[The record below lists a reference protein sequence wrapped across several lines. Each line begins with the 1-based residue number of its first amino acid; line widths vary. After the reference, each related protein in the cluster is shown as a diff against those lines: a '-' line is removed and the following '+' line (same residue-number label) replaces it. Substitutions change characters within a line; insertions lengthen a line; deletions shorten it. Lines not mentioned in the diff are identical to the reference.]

1 MHHNIVSH
9 SVPSQIRVLLYYYI
23 AAKRPHELSTIF
35 QDKAV
40 LMKIL
45 PFRIWS
51 TSIATVAIA
60 IAAPAFAQQA
70 PTAGTSTNA
79 QTDDFHGTEE
89 IVVTAP
95 YVERLDILSGTSAV
109 SGEMLAEKTRA
120 QLGDILSSLPGVSA
134 TSFSPGASRPVL
146 RGYQGNRVAVLT
158 DGIGNIDA
166 SNTSADHAV
175 TIDTLT
181 VERIEVLRGPA
192 VLLFGGQAVGGA
204 VNALD
209 KRIPRSIPDEAIHV
223 DALAGYGSAARDY
236 SGGASVDVPVT
247 DRVIVHL
254 DGSYRNSDDLRTGGY
269 VLSPSLRA
277 EVLDFA
283 ADATRAG
290 NLTAATEAQATANQR
305 GRIPN
310 SAVETWTAAGGIA
323 FIDDGGNL
331 GLSYS
336 IYDTNYGIPAR
347 PAIAPVVAGEEAVP
361 VSIGLRQYRLDFR
374 GEVDL
379 GEGLFDKLRLRAGY
393 ADYTHTEFEGDE
405 IGTVFNS
412 QGIEARAEFIQNDR
426 GGWRGASGVQYQT
439 RDLEAIGAEAF
450 VPPNKARQY
459 GLFTLQEFTFG
470 NLDAEVALRFDTAEL
485 RADTL
490 GLSRSFNNFSGAVGL
505 GYHIGDLKIG
515 ANISRT
521 GRAPAVE
528 ELFSNGPHIATQA
541 FEVGDPDLKSE
552 RAWNGELYARYET
565 PNAAFSA
572 TLYTNRFDNFIYEA
586 ETGAIEDDLPVFQ
599 YFQNDAKVWG
609 VEFQASK
616 RVASFGDTNLSVDG
630 VADYTRA
637 KISSGGGNV
646 PRIPPLRLL
655 GGVELTSA
663 SFDLRGEVEY
673 SDDQT
678 KTASFET
685 PTDGFTMVNASATW
699 RPFGRDRNIALIASA
714 NNIFDV
720 TARRAASFTKDFVP
734 LSGRDFRVT
743 ARLSF

>member
-1 MHHNIVSH
+1 MKTAA
-9 SVPSQIRVLLYYYI
+9 LLTI
-23 AAKRPHELSTIF
+23 SASLS
-35 QDKAV
+35 A
-40 LMKIL
+40 LSL
-45 PFRIWS
+45 
-51 TSIATVAIA
+51 AL
-60 IAAPAFAQQA
+60 AAPAYAQQSE
-70 PTAGTSTNA
+70 TASTEA
-79 QTDDFHGTEE
+79 SIQSDDFHGSDD

-95 YVERLDILSGTSAV
+95 FVERLNILSGTSAI
-109 SGEMLAEKTRA
+109 SGEVLAEKTRA
-120 QLGDILSSLPGVSA
+120 QLGDILTSLPGVSA

-209 KRIPRSIPDEAIHV
+209 KRIPRSIPDEDIHI
-223 DALAGYGSAARDY
+223 DALAGYGSAARDW
-236 SGGASVDVPVT
+236 SGGASIDMPIT

-269 VLSPSLRA
+269 VLSPNLRA

-283 ADATRAG
+283 AEETSEG
-290 NLTAATEAQATANQR
+290 NLEEAAEARELADQR

-310 SAVETWTAAGGIA
+310 SAVKSWTAGGGIA
-323 FIDDGGNL
+323 FIDDNGNL
-331 GLSYS
+331 GVSYS

-347 PAIAPVVAGEEAVP
+347 PGASHAHAAAETAEEAAVT
-361 VSIGLRQYRLDFR
+361 IGLRQYRLDFR
-374 GEVDL
+374 GELNL
-379 GEGLFDKLRLRAGY
+379 GEGLLEKLRLRAGY

-405 IGTVFNS
+405 VGTVFNS
-412 QGIEARAEFIQNDR
+412 QGIEARAELVQNDL

-439 RDLEAIGAEAF
+439 RDFEALGAEAF
-450 VPPNKARQY
+450 VPPNKTRQY
-459 GLFTLQEFTFG
+459 GLFTLQEYTKG
-470 NLDAEVALRFDTAEL
+470 NLDAEVAVRFDAAEL

-490 GLSRSFNNFSGAVGL
+490 GLTRSFNNVSAAFGL
-505 GYHIGDLKIG
+505 GYNIGDLKIG

-541 FEVGDPDLKSE
+541 FEIGDPDLKSE
-552 RAWNGELYARYET
+552 RAWNGELYARYDT
-565 PNAAFSA
+565 PGTAFSA

-586 ETGAIEDDLPVFQ
+586 DTGDIEDDLPVFQ
-599 YFQNDAKVWG
+599 YFQNGAKVWG

-616 RVASFGDTNLSVDG
+616 RLASFGSSNLSVDG

-637 KISSGGGNV
+637 KISSGSGNV

-655 GGVELTSA
+655 GGVELTNA
-663 SFDLRGEVEY
+663 SFDLRGEVEW
-673 SDDQT
+673 SDAQT
-678 KTASFET
+678 KTAAFET
-685 PTDGFTMVNASATW
+685 PTDGFTLVNASATW
-699 RPFGRDRNIALIASA
+699 RPFGRGRNIALIASA

-734 LSGRDFRVT
+734 LTGRDFRVT

>member
-1 MHHNIVSH
+1 MKNA
-9 SVPSQIRVLLYYYI
+9 PLLTI
-23 AAKRPHELSTIF
+23 SASISALSL
-35 QDKAV
+35 A
-40 LMKIL
+40 L
-45 PFRIWS
+45 
-51 TSIATVAIA
+51 AT
-60 IAAPAFAQQA
+60 PTYAQQSNA
-70 PTAGTSTNA
+70 VSTEGNRVS
-79 QTDDFHGTEE
+79 DDFHGTDD

-95 YVERLDILSGTSAV
+95 YVERLDILSGTSAI
-109 SGEMLAEKTRA
+109 SGEVLADKTRA
-120 QLGDILSSLPGVSA
+120 QLGDILTSLPGVSA

-209 KRIPRSIPDEAIHV
+209 KRIPRSIPDEDIHI
-223 DALAGYGSAARDY
+223 DALAGYGSAARDW
-236 SGGASVDVPVT
+236 SGGASIDMPLT

-254 DGSYRNSDDLRTGGY
+254 DGSYRNSDDMRSGGY
-269 VLSPSLRA
+269 VLSPNLRA

-283 ADATRAG
+283 AE
-290 NLTAATEAQATANQR
+290 EASEGHLEEASEARELADQR
-305 GRIPN
+305 GQIPN
-310 SAVETWTAAGGIA
+310 SAVKSWTAGGGIA
-323 FIDDGGNL
+323 FIDEGGNL
-331 GLSYS
+331 GVSYS
-336 IYDTNYGIPAR
+336 IYDTDYGIPAR
-347 PAIAPVVAGEEAVP
+347 PGASHAHEGEEHAEGEVP
-361 VSIGLRQYRLDFR
+361 VTIGLRQYRFDLR
-374 GEVDL
+374 GEVNL
-379 GEGLFDKLRLRAGY
+379 GEGLFEKLRLRAGY

-405 IGTVFNS
+405 VGTVFNS
-412 QGIEARAEFIQNDR
+412 QGIEARAEFVQNDL
-426 GGWRGASGVQYQT
+426 GGWRGASGVQYQS
-439 RDLEAIGAEAF
+439 RDFEAIGAEAF
-450 VPPNKARQY
+450 VPPNTTRQL
-459 GLFTLQEFTFG
+459 GLFTLQEYTNG
-470 NLDAEVALRFDTAEL
+470 NLDAEIAIRFDTAKL

-490 GLSRSFNNFSGAVGL
+490 GLSRTFNNVSAAFGL

-541 FEVGDPDLKSE
+541 YEMGDPDLKSE

-565 PNAAFSA
+565 PATAFSA

-586 ETGAIEDDLPVFQ
+586 ETGDIEDDLPVFQ

-609 VEFQASK
+609 IEFQASK
-616 RVASFGDTNLSVDG
+616 RLANFGSSDLSVDG

-637 KISSGGGNV
+637 KISSGGGDV

-655 GGVELTSA
+655 GGVELTNA
-663 SFDLRGEVEY
+663 SFDLRGEVEFN
-673 SDDQT
+673 DDQT
-678 KTASFET
+678 KTAAFET
-685 PTDGFTMVNASATW
+685 PTNGFTLVNASATW

-734 LSGRDFRVT
+734 LAGRDFRVT
-743 ARLSF
+743 ARVSF

>member
-1 MHHNIVSH
+1 MKSAPLLRISA
-9 SVPSQIRVLLYYYI
+9 SISALSLTLAVPAY
-23 AAKRPHELSTIF
+23 
-35 QDKAV
+35 
-40 LMKIL
+40 
-45 PFRIWS
+45 
-51 TSIATVAIA
+51 
-60 IAAPAFAQQA
+60 AQQTGPA
-70 PTAGTSTNA
+70 STEPNI
-79 QTDDFHGTEE
+79 QSDDFHGTED

-95 YVERLDILSGTSAV
+95 FVERLDILSGTSAI
-109 SGEMLAEKTRA
+109 SGEVLAEKTRA
-120 QLGDILSSLPGVSA
+120 QLGDILTSLPGVSA

-209 KRIPRSIPDEAIHV
+209 KRIPRSIPDEDIHI
-223 DALAGYGSAARDY
+223 DALAGYGSAARDW
-236 SGGASVDVPVT
+236 SGGASIDMPIT

-269 VLSPSLRA
+269 ILSPNLRA
-277 EVLDFA
+277 EMLDLA
-283 ADATRAG
+283 AEEASEG
-290 NLTAATEAQATANQR
+290 HLEEATEARELADQR

-310 SAVETWTAAGGIA
+310 SAVKSWTAGGGIA
-323 FIDDGGNL
+323 FIDDNGNI
-331 GLSYS
+331 GVSYS
-336 IYDTNYGIPAR
+336 IYDTIYGIPAR
-347 PAIAPVVAGEEAVP
+347 PGASHAHADEEHSEYEEHAEGEAPVT
-361 VSIGLRQYRLDFR
+361 IGLRQYRLDFR
-374 GEVDL
+374 GEVNL
-379 GEGLFDKLRLRAGY
+379 GDGLFEKLRLRAGY

-405 IGTVFNS
+405 VGTLFNS
-412 QGIEARAEFIQNDR
+412 QGIEARAEFVQNDR
-426 GGWRGASGVQYQT
+426 NGWRGASGVQYQA
-439 RDLEAIGAEAF
+439 RDFEAIGAEAF
-450 VPPNKARQY
+450 VPPNITRQF
-459 GLFTLQEFTFG
+459 GMFTLQEYTKG
-470 NLDAEVALRFDTAEL
+470 NLDAEVALRFDTADL

-490 GLSRSFNNFSGAVGL
+490 GLTRSFNNISAAFGL

-528 ELFSNGPHIATQA
+528 ELFSSGPHIATQA
-541 FEVGDPDLKSE
+541 YEIGDPDLKSE

-565 PNAAFSA
+565 PGTAFSA

-586 ETGAIEDDLPVFQ
+586 ETGDIEDDLPVFQ

-609 VEFQASK
+609 VEFQAAK
-616 RVASFGDTNLSVDG
+616 RLASFGSSNLSVDG

-655 GGVELTSA
+655 GGVELTNA
-663 SFDLRGEVEY
+663 SFDLRGEVEF

-678 KTASFET
+678 KTAVFET
-685 PTDGFTMVNASATW
+685 PTDGFTLVNASATW

-720 TARRAASFTKDFVP
+720 NARRAASFTKDFVP
-734 LSGRDFRVT
+734 LTGRDFRVT
-743 ARLSF
+743 ARVSF

>member
-1 MHHNIVSH
+1 MKTAPLLTISASVS
-9 SVPSQIRVLLYYYI
+9 
-23 AAKRPHELSTIF
+23 ALSL
-35 QDKAV
+35 A
-40 LMKIL
+40 L
-45 PFRIWS
+45 
-51 TSIATVAIA
+51 
-60 IAAPAFAQQA
+60 AAPAYAQQSNSA
-70 PTAGTSTNA
+70 STEA
-79 QTDDFHGTEE
+79 RIQADDFHGPDD

-95 YVERLDILSGTSAV
+95 FVERLDILSGTSAI
-109 SGEMLAEKTRA
+109 SGEVLAEKTRA
-120 QLGDILSSLPGVSA
+120 QLGDILTSLPGVSA

-209 KRIPRSIPDEAIHV
+209 KRIPRSIPDEAIHI
-223 DALAGYGSAARDY
+223 DALAGYGSAARDW
-236 SGGASVDVPVT
+236 SGGASIDMPIT

-269 VLSPSLRA
+269 VLSPNLRA

-283 ADATRAG
+283 AEETSEG
-290 NLTAATEAQATANQR
+290 NLDEAAEATELANQS
-305 GRIPN
+305 GRIAN
-310 SAVETWTAAGGIA
+310 SAVTTWTAGGGIA

-331 GLSYS
+331 GVSYS

-347 PAIAPVVAGEEAVP
+347 PGASHAHAAAETAEEAPVT
-361 VSIGLRQYRLDFR
+361 IGLRQYRLDFR
-374 GEVDL
+374 GAVNL
-379 GEGLFDKLRLRAGY
+379 GDGLFDKLRLRAGY

-405 IGTVFNS
+405 IGTIFNS
-412 QGIEARAEFIQNDR
+412 QGIEARAEFVQNDR
-426 GGWRGASGVQYQT
+426 NGWRGASGVQYQT
-439 RDLEAIGAEAF
+439 RDFEAIGAEAF
-450 VPPNKARQY
+450 VPPNKTRQY
-459 GLFTLQEFTFG
+459 GLFTLQEYTKG
-470 NLDAEVALRFDTAEL
+470 NLDAEVAVRFDTAEL
-485 RADTL
+485 RADIL
-490 GLSRSFNNFSGAVGL
+490 GLTRSFNNVSAAFGL

-541 FEVGDPDLKSE
+541 YEIGDPNLKSE

-565 PNAAFSA
+565 PGTAFSA

-586 ETGAIEDDLPVFQ
+586 ETGNIEDDLPVFQ

-616 RVASFGDTNLSVDG
+616 RLASFGSSNLSVDG

-637 KISSGGGNV
+637 KISSGGGNA

-655 GGVELTSA
+655 GGVELTNA
-663 SFDLRGEVEY
+663 RFDLRGEVEY

-678 KTASFET
+678 KTATFET
-685 PTDGFTMVNASATW
+685 PTDGFTLVNASATW
-699 RPFGRDRNIALIASA
+699 RPFGRDRNIALIASV

-734 LSGRDFRVT
+734 LTGRDFRVT

>member
-1 MHHNIVSH
+1 MKTAPLLTISASVS
-9 SVPSQIRVLLYYYI
+9 VLSL
-23 AAKRPHELSTIF
+23 AL
-35 QDKAV
+35 
-40 LMKIL
+40 
-45 PFRIWS
+45 
-51 TSIATVAIA
+51 
-60 IAAPAFAQQA
+60 AAPAYAQQSNSA
-70 PTAGTSTNA
+70 STEA
-79 QTDDFHGTEE
+79 RIQSDDFHGPDD

-95 YVERLDILSGTSAV
+95 FVERLDILSGTSAI
-109 SGEMLAEKTRA
+109 SGEVLAEKTRA
-120 QLGDILSSLPGVSA
+120 QLGDILTSLPGVSA

-209 KRIPRSIPDEAIHV
+209 KRIPRSIPDEAIHI
-223 DALAGYGSAARDY
+223 DALAGYGSAARDW
-236 SGGASVDVPVT
+236 SGGASIDMPIT

-269 VLSPSLRA
+269 VLSPNLRA

-283 ADATRAG
+283 AEETSEG
-290 NLTAATEAQATANQR
+290 NLEEAAEATKLANQS
-305 GRIPN
+305 GRIAN
-310 SAVETWTAAGGIA
+310 SAVTTWTAGGGIA
-323 FIDDGGNL
+323 FIEDGGNL
-331 GLSYS
+331 GVSYS

-347 PAIAPVVAGEEAVP
+347 PGASHAHAAAETAEEAPVT
-361 VSIGLRQYRLDFR
+361 IGLRQYRLDFR
-374 GEVDL
+374 GAVNL
-379 GEGLFDKLRLRAGY
+379 GDGLFDKLRLRAGY
-393 ADYTHTEFEGDE
+393 ADYTHTEFEGSE
-405 IGTVFNS
+405 IGTVFIS
-412 QGIEARAEFIQNDR
+412 QGIEGRAELIQNDR
-426 GGWRGASGVQYQT
+426 NGWRGASGVQYQT
-439 RDLEAIGAEAF
+439 RDFEAIGAEAF
-450 VPPNKARQY
+450 VPPNKTRQY
-459 GLFTLQEFTFG
+459 GLFTLQEYTKG
-470 NLDAEVALRFDTAEL
+470 NLDAEVAVRFDTAEL
-485 RADTL
+485 RADIL
-490 GLSRSFNNFSGAVGL
+490 GLTRSFNNVSAAFGL

-541 FEVGDPDLKSE
+541 YEIGDPNLKSE

-565 PNAAFSA
+565 PGTAFSA

-586 ETGAIEDDLPVFQ
+586 ETGNIKDDLPVFQ

-616 RVASFGDTNLSVDG
+616 RLASFGSSNLSVDG

-637 KISSGGGNV
+637 KISSGGGNA

-655 GGVELTSA
+655 GGVELTNA
-663 SFDLRGEVEY
+663 RFDLRGEVEY

-678 KTASFET
+678 KTATFET
-685 PTDGFTMVNASATW
+685 PTDGFTLVNASATW
-699 RPFGRDRNIALIASA
+699 RPFGRDRNIALIASV

-734 LSGRDFRVT
+734 LTGRDFRVT

>member
-1 MHHNIVSH
+1 MKIARFHVFAASMTALSVAL
-9 SVPSQIRVLLYYYI
+9 SVPAYAQQTG
-23 AAKRPHELSTIF
+23 STG
-35 QDKAV
+35 A
-40 LMKIL
+40 
-45 PFRIWS
+45 S
-51 TSIATVAIA
+51 A
-60 IAAPAFAQQA
+60 AAP
-70 PTAGTSTNA
+70 
-79 QTDDFHGTEE
+79 QTDDFHSSEE

-109 SGEMLAEKTRA
+109 SGDLLAEKTRA

-181 VERIEVLRGPA
+181 IERIEVLRGPA

-209 KRIPRSIPDEAIHV
+209 KRIPRAIPDEAVHV
-223 DALAGYGSAARDY
+223 DALAGYGSAARDW

-247 DRVIVHL
+247 DRVVVHL

-269 VLSPSLRA
+269 ILAPSLRA
-277 EVLDFA
+277 EVLEFA
-283 ADATRAG
+283 AEETSEG
-290 NLTAATEAQATANQR
+290 NLDEAAEALELAGQS

-310 SAVETWTAAGGIA
+310 SAVKSWTAAGGIA
-323 FIDDGGNL
+323 FIDDGGNM

-347 PAIAPVVAGEEAVP
+347 PGSGHAHADGGEEEAPVT
-361 VSIGLRQYRLDFR
+361 IGMRQYRFDVR

-379 GEGLFDKLRLRAGY
+379 GDGLFEKLRLRAGY
-393 ADYTHTEFEGDE
+393 ANYSHTEFEGDE
-405 IGTVFNS
+405 IGTIFNS
-412 QGIEARAEFIQNDR
+412 KGIEARAEFIQNDR
-426 GGWRGASGVQYQT
+426 GGWRGASGAQYQS

-450 VPPNKARQY
+450 VPPNKTKQF
-459 GLFTLQEFTFG
+459 GLFTLQEFTAG
-470 NLDAEVALRFDTAEL
+470 NLDAEVALRFDTTQL
-485 RADTL
+485 RADIL
-490 GLSRSFNNFSGAVGL
+490 GINRSFNNVSAAFGV

-515 ANISRT
+515 ANLSRT

-541 FEVGDPDLKSE
+541 FEVGDPLLKSE
-552 RAWNGELYARYET
+552 RAWNGELYARYDT
-565 PNAAFSA
+565 ANTAFNL
-572 TLYTNRFDNFIYEA
+572 TLNTNRFDNFIYEA
-586 ETGAIEDDLPVFQ
+586 ETGAVEDALPVFQ

-609 VEFQASK
+609 VEFQGSQN
-616 RVASFGDTNLSVDG
+616 VARFGDVDLKVDA

-637 KISSGGGNV
+637 KISGGAGNV
-646 PRIPPLRLL
+646 PRIPPLRIL
-655 GGVELTSA
+655 GGVELNGTRL
-663 SFDLRGEVEY
+663 DLRGEVEW
-673 SDDQT
+673 SDAQT
-678 KTASFET
+678 KTAPFET
-685 PTDGFTMVNASATW
+685 ATDGFTLVNATATW
-699 RPFGRDRNIALIASA
+699 RPFGSDRNVALIASA

-720 TARRAASFTKDFVP
+720 VARRSASFTKDFVP
-734 LSGRDFRVT
+734 MSGRDFRLS
-743 ARLSF
+743 ARISF

>member
-1 MHHNIVSH
+1 MKIARFHVFAASMTALSVAL
-9 SVPSQIRVLLYYYI
+9 SVPAYAQQTG
-23 AAKRPHELSTIF
+23 STG
-35 QDKAV
+35 A
-40 LMKIL
+40 
-45 PFRIWS
+45 S
-51 TSIATVAIA
+51 A
-60 IAAPAFAQQA
+60 AAP
-70 PTAGTSTNA
+70 
-79 QTDDFHGTEE
+79 QTDDFHNAEE

-109 SGEMLAEKTRA
+109 SGDLLAEKTRA

-209 KRIPRSIPDEAIHV
+209 KRIPRAIPDEAVHV
-223 DALAGYGSAARDY
+223 DALGGFGSAARDW
-236 SGGASVDVPVT
+236 SGGASVDVPLT
-247 DRVIVHL
+247 DRVVVHL

-269 VLSPSLRA
+269 ILSPSLRA
-277 EVLDFA
+277 EVLDLA
-283 ADATRAG
+283 AEEASEGHLDE
-290 NLTAATEAQATANQR
+290 AAEALELADQR

-310 SAVETWTAAGGIA
+310 SAVKSWTAAGGIA
-323 FIDDGGNL
+323 FIDDGGNI

-347 PAIAPVVAGEEAVP
+347 PGSGHAHADGEGGEEEAPVT
-361 VSIGLRQYRLDFR
+361 IGMRQYRFDVR
-374 GEVDL
+374 GELDL
-379 GEGLFDKLRLRAGY
+379 GDGLFEKLRLRAGY
-393 ADYTHTEFEGDE
+393 ANYSHTEFEGDE
-405 IGTVFNS
+405 IGTIFNS
-412 QGIEARAEFIQNDR
+412 KGIETRAEFIQNDR
-426 GGWRGASGVQYQT
+426 GGWRGASGAQYQS
-439 RDLEAIGAEAF
+439 RNLDAIGAEAF
-450 VPPNKARQY
+450 VPPNKSRQF
-459 GLFTLQEFTFG
+459 GLFTLQEFTAG

-485 RADTL
+485 RADIL
-490 GLSRSFNNFSGAVGL
+490 GLSRSFNNVSGAFGV

-515 ANISRT
+515 ANLSRT

-541 FEVGDPDLKSE
+541 FEVGDPLLKSE
-552 RAWNGELYARYET
+552 RAWNGELYARYDT
-565 PNAAFSA
+565 ADTAFNL

-586 ETGAIEDDLPVFQ
+586 ETGTVEDDLPVFQ

-609 VEFQASK
+609 VEFQGSQN
-616 RVASFGDTNLSVDG
+616 VARFGDVGLKVDA

-637 KISSGGGNV
+637 KISSGAGNV
-646 PRIPPLRLL
+646 PRIPPLRVL
-655 GGVELTSA
+655 GGVELNSA
-663 SFDLRGEVEY
+663 RLDLRGEVEW
-673 SDDQT
+673 SDAQT
-678 KTASFET
+678 KTAPFET
-685 PTDGFTMVNASATW
+685 ATDGFTLVNATATW
-699 RPFGRDRNIALIASA
+699 RPFGSDRNISLIASA

-720 TARRAASFTKDFVP
+720 VARRSASFTKDFVP
-734 LSGRDFRVT
+734 LSGRDFRLS
-743 ARLSF
+743 ARISF

>member
-1 MHHNIVSH
+1 MDD
-9 SVPSQIRVLLYYYI
+9 VP
-23 AAKRPHELSTIF
+23 
-35 QDKAV
+35 
-40 LMKIL
+40 LMKITPAHL
-45 PFRIWS
+45 MS
-51 TSIATVAIA
+51 ASITALSLAMAT
-60 IAAPAFAQQA
+60 PAYAQQGDSA
-70 PTAGTSTNA
+70 STQARA

-95 YVERLDILSGTSAV
+95 YVERLDLLSGTSAI
-109 SGEMLAEKTRA
+109 SGELLADKTRA
-120 QLGDILSSLPGVSA
+120 QLGDILTSLPGVSA

-146 RGYQGNRVAVLT
+146 RGYQGTRVAVLT

-209 KRIPRSIPDEAIHV
+209 KRIPRSIPDEKIHI
-223 DALAGYGSAARDY
+223 DALAGYGSAARDW
-236 SGGASVDVPVT
+236 SGGASIDVPIT

-254 DGSYRNSDDLRTGGY
+254 DGSYRNSDDLRTGGL
-269 VLSPSLRA
+269 VLSPTLRA
-277 EVLDFA
+277 AVLDLA
-283 ADATRAG
+283 AEEASEG
-290 NLTAATEAQATANQR
+290 NLEEAAEATALANQR

-310 SAVETWTAAGGIA
+310 SAVKTWTAGGGIA

-331 GLSYS
+331 GISYS
-336 IYDTNYGIPAR
+336 IYDTKYGIPAR
-347 PAIAPVVAGEEAVP
+347 PGAEHAHEGEDAEEGEAPVT
-361 VSIGLRQYRLDFR
+361 IGLRQYRFDFR
-374 GEVDL
+374 GEVAL
-379 GEGLFDKLRLRAGY
+379 GDGLFEKLRLRAGY

-412 QGIEARAEFIQNDR
+412 QGIEARAEFVQNNR
-426 GGWRGASGVQYQT
+426 NGWRGASGVQYQT
-439 RDLEAIGAEAF
+439 RDFEAIGAEAF
-450 VPPNKARQY
+450 VPPNKTRQY

-470 NLDAEVALRFDTAEL
+470 QLDAEVAVRFDTAEL

-490 GLSRSFNNFSGAVGL
+490 GLTRSFNNFSGAVGV
-505 GYHIGDLKIG
+505 GYNIGDLKIG
-515 ANISRT
+515 VNLSRT

-541 FEVGDPDLKSE
+541 FEIGNPDLQSE

-572 TLYTNRFDNFIYEA
+572 TVYNNRFDNFIYEA
-586 ETGAIEDDLPVFQ
+586 ETGAVQDDLPVFR

-616 RVASFGDTNLSVDG
+616 RLASFGDSSLSVDG

-637 KISSGGGNV
+637 RISSGGGNV

-655 GGVELTSA
+655 GGVEINNA
-663 SFDLRGEVEY
+663 SFDLRGEVEW
-673 SDDQT
+673 SDDQD

-685 PTDGFTMVNASATW
+685 PTEGFTLVNASATF
-699 RPFGRDRNIALIASA
+699 RPFGRDRNIAIIASA
-714 NNIFDV
+714 NNLFDV

>member
-1 MHHNIVSH
+1 MKNA
-9 SVPSQIRVLLYYYI
+9 PLLTI
-23 AAKRPHELSTIF
+23 SASISALSL
-35 QDKAV
+35 A
-40 LMKIL
+40 L
-45 PFRIWS
+45 
-51 TSIATVAIA
+51 AT
-60 IAAPAFAQQA
+60 PTYAQQSNA
-70 PTAGTSTNA
+70 VSTEGNRVS
-79 QTDDFHGTEE
+79 DDFHGTDD

-95 YVERLDILSGTSAV
+95 YVERLDILSGTSAI
-109 SGEMLAEKTRA
+109 SGEVLADKTRA
-120 QLGDILSSLPGVSA
+120 QLGDILTSLPGVSA

-209 KRIPRSIPDEAIHV
+209 KRIPRSIPDEDIHI
-223 DALAGYGSAARDY
+223 DALAGYGSAARDW
-236 SGGASVDVPVT
+236 SGGASIDMPLT
-247 DRVIVHL
+247 ERVIVHL
-254 DGSYRNSDDLRTGGY
+254 DGSYRNSDDLRSGGY
-269 VLSPSLRA
+269 VLSPNLRA

-283 ADATRAG
+283 AE
-290 NLTAATEAQATANQR
+290 EASEGHLEEASEARELADQR
-305 GRIPN
+305 GQIPN
-310 SAVETWTAAGGIA
+310 SAVKSWTAGGGIA
-323 FIDDGGNL
+323 FIDEGGNL
-331 GLSYS
+331 GVSYS

-347 PAIAPVVAGEEAVP
+347 PGASHAHDGEEPTAGEVP
-361 VSIGLRQYRLDFR
+361 VTIGLRQYRFDLR
-374 GEVDL
+374 GEVNM
-379 GEGLFDKLRLRAGY
+379 GEGLFEKLRMRAGY

-405 IGTVFNS
+405 VGTVFNS
-412 QGIEARAEFIQNDR
+412 QGIEARVEFVQNDL
-426 GGWRGASGVQYQT
+426 GGWRGASGVQYQS

-450 VPPNKARQY
+450 VPPNTTRQL
-459 GLFTLQEFTFG
+459 GLFTLQEYTNG
-470 NLDAEVALRFDTAEL
+470 NLDAEIAIRFDTAKL

-490 GLSRSFNNFSGAVGL
+490 GLSRTFNNVSAAFGL

-541 FEVGDPDLKSE
+541 YEMGDPDLKSE

-565 PNAAFSA
+565 PDTAFSA

-586 ETGAIEDDLPVFQ
+586 ETGDIEDDLPVFQ

-609 VEFQASK
+609 IEFQASQ
-616 RVASFGDTNLSVDG
+616 RLASFGSSDLSVDG

-637 KISSGGGNV
+637 KISSGGGDV

-655 GGVELTSA
+655 GGVELTNA
-663 SFDLRGEVEY
+663 SFDLRGEVEFN
-673 SDDQT
+673 DDQT
-678 KTASFET
+678 NTAAFET
-685 PTDGFTMVNASATW
+685 PTNGFTLVNASATW

-734 LSGRDFRVT
+734 LAGRDFRVT
-743 ARLSF
+743 ARVSF

>member
-1 MHHNIVSH
+1 MKIARFHVFAASMTALSVAL
-9 SVPSQIRVLLYYYI
+9 SVPAY
-23 AAKRPHELSTIF
+23 
-35 QDKAV
+35 
-40 LMKIL
+40 
-45 PFRIWS
+45 
-51 TSIATVAIA
+51 
-60 IAAPAFAQQA
+60 AQQ
-70 PTAGTSTNA
+70 TGSTGA
-79 QTDDFHGTEE
+79 SAAASQTDDFHSTEE

-109 SGEMLAEKTRA
+109 SGDVLAEKTRA

-209 KRIPRSIPDEAIHV
+209 KRIPRAVPKEAVHV
-223 DALAGYGSAARDY
+223 DALAGYGSAARDW

-247 DRVIVHL
+247 DRVVVHL

-269 VLSPSLRA
+269 ILSPSLRA
-277 EVLDFA
+277 EVLEFA
-283 ADATRAG
+283 AEETSEG
-290 NLTAATEAQATANQR
+290 NLDEAAEALELAGQS

-310 SAVETWTAAGGIA
+310 SAVKSWTAAGGIA
-323 FIDDGGNL
+323 FIDDGGNI

-347 PAIAPVVAGEEAVP
+347 PGSGHAHADGGEEEAPVT
-361 VSIGLRQYRLDFR
+361 IGMRQYRFDFR
-374 GEVDL
+374 GELDL
-379 GEGLFDKLRLRAGY
+379 GDGLFEKLRLRAGY
-393 ADYTHTEFEGDE
+393 ANYSHTEFEGDE
-405 IGTVFNS
+405 IGTIFNS
-412 QGIEARAEFIQNDR
+412 KGIEARAEFIQNDR
-426 GGWRGASGVQYQT
+426 GGWRGASGAQYQS

-450 VPPNKARQY
+450 VPPNKTKQF
-459 GLFTLQEFTFG
+459 GLFTLQEFTAG
-470 NLDAEVALRFDTAEL
+470 NLDAEVALRFDTAQL
-485 RADTL
+485 RADIL
-490 GLSRSFNNFSGAVGL
+490 GINRSFNNVSAAFGV

-515 ANISRT
+515 ANLSRT

-541 FEVGDPDLKSE
+541 FEVGDPLLKSE
-552 RAWNGELYARYET
+552 RAWNGELYARYDT
-565 PNAAFSA
+565 PGTAFNL

-586 ETGAIEDDLPVFQ
+586 ETGNVEDALPVFQ

-609 VEFQASK
+609 VEFQGSQK
-616 RVASFGDTNLSVDG
+616 VASFGDVDLKVDA

-637 KISSGGGNV
+637 KISGGAGNI
-646 PRIPPLRLL
+646 PRIPPLRVL
-655 GGVELTSA
+655 GGVELNGA
-663 SFDLRGEVEY
+663 RLDLRGEVEW
-673 SDDQT
+673 SDAQT
-678 KTASFET
+678 KTAPFET
-685 PTDGFTMVNASATW
+685 ATDGFTLVNATATW
-699 RPFGRDRNIALIASA
+699 RPFGSDRNIALIASA

-720 TARRAASFTKDFVP
+720 VARRSASFTKDFVP
-734 LSGRDFRVT
+734 LSGRDFRLS
-743 ARLSF
+743 ARISF

>member
-1 MHHNIVSH
+1 MKIARFHVFAASMTALSVAL
-9 SVPSQIRVLLYYYI
+9 SVPAY
-23 AAKRPHELSTIF
+23 
-35 QDKAV
+35 
-40 LMKIL
+40 
-45 PFRIWS
+45 
-51 TSIATVAIA
+51 
-60 IAAPAFAQQA
+60 AQQ
-70 PTAGTSTNA
+70 TGSTGA
-79 QTDDFHGTEE
+79 SAAASQTDDFHSTEE

-109 SGEMLAEKTRA
+109 SGDLLAEKTRA

-209 KRIPRSIPDEAIHV
+209 KRIPRAVPKEAVHV
-223 DALAGYGSAARDY
+223 DALAGYGSAARDW

-247 DRVIVHL
+247 DRVVVHL

-269 VLSPSLRA
+269 ILSPSLRA
-277 EVLDFA
+277 EVLEFA
-283 ADATRAG
+283 AEETSEG
-290 NLTAATEAQATANQR
+290 NLDEAAEALELAGQS

-310 SAVETWTAAGGIA
+310 SAVKSWTAAGGIA
-323 FIDDGGNL
+323 FIDDGGNI

-347 PAIAPVVAGEEAVP
+347 PGSGHAHAHGDGDEEEAPVT
-361 VSIGLRQYRLDFR
+361 IGMRQYRFDFR
-374 GEVDL
+374 GELDL
-379 GEGLFDKLRLRAGY
+379 GDGLFEKLRLRAGY
-393 ADYTHTEFEGDE
+393 ANYSHTEFEGDE
-405 IGTVFNS
+405 IGTIFNS
-412 QGIEARAEFIQNDR
+412 KGIEARAEFIQNDR
-426 GGWRGASGVQYQT
+426 GGWRGASGAQYQS

-450 VPPNKARQY
+450 VPPNKTKQF
-459 GLFTLQEFTFG
+459 GLFTLQEFTAG
-470 NLDAEVALRFDTAEL
+470 NLDAEVALRFDTAQL
-485 RADTL
+485 RADIL
-490 GLSRSFNNFSGAVGL
+490 GINRSFNNVSAAFGV

-515 ANISRT
+515 ANLSRT

-541 FEVGDPDLKSE
+541 FEVGDPLLKSE
-552 RAWNGELYARYET
+552 RAWNGELYARYDT
-565 PNAAFSA
+565 PGTAFNL

-586 ETGAIEDDLPVFQ
+586 ETGNVEDALPVFQ

-609 VEFQASK
+609 VEFQGSQK
-616 RVASFGDTNLSVDG
+616 VASFGDVDLKVDA

-637 KISSGGGNV
+637 KISGGAGNI
-646 PRIPPLRLL
+646 PRIPPLRVL
-655 GGVELTSA
+655 GGVELNGA
-663 SFDLRGEVEY
+663 RLDLRGEVEW
-673 SDDQT
+673 SDAQT
-678 KTASFET
+678 KTAPFET
-685 PTDGFTMVNASATW
+685 ATDGFTLVNATATW
-699 RPFGRDRNIALIASA
+699 RPFGSDRNIALIASA

-720 TARRAASFTKDFVP
+720 VARRSASFTKDFVP
-734 LSGRDFRVT
+734 LSGRDFRLS
-743 ARLSF
+743 ARISF

>member
-1 MHHNIVSH
+1 MKNA
-9 SVPSQIRVLLYYYI
+9 PLLTI
-23 AAKRPHELSTIF
+23 SASISALSL
-35 QDKAV
+35 A
-40 LMKIL
+40 L
-45 PFRIWS
+45 
-51 TSIATVAIA
+51 AT
-60 IAAPAFAQQA
+60 PTYAQQSNA
-70 PTAGTSTNA
+70 VSTEGNRVS
-79 QTDDFHGTEE
+79 DDFHGTDD

-95 YVERLDILSGTSAV
+95 YVERLDILSGTSAI
-109 SGEMLAEKTRA
+109 SGEVLADKTRA
-120 QLGDILSSLPGVSA
+120 QLGDILTSLPGVSA

-209 KRIPRSIPDEAIHV
+209 KRIPRSIPDEDIHI
-223 DALAGYGSAARDY
+223 DALAGYGSAARDW
-236 SGGASVDVPVT
+236 SGGASIDMPLT
-247 DRVIVHL
+247 ERVIVHL
-254 DGSYRNSDDLRTGGY
+254 DGSYRNSDDMRSGGY
-269 VLSPSLRA
+269 VLSPNLRA

-283 ADATRAG
+283 AE
-290 NLTAATEAQATANQR
+290 EASEGHLEEASEARELADQR
-305 GRIPN
+305 GQIPN
-310 SAVETWTAAGGIA
+310 SAVKSWTAGGGIA
-323 FIDDGGNL
+323 FIDEGGNL
-331 GLSYS
+331 GVSYS

-347 PAIAPVVAGEEAVP
+347 PGASHAHEGEEPTEGEVP
-361 VSIGLRQYRLDFR
+361 VTIGLRQYRFDLR
-374 GEVDL
+374 GEVNL
-379 GEGLFDKLRLRAGY
+379 GEGLFEKLRLRAGY

-405 IGTVFNS
+405 VGTVFNS
-412 QGIEARAEFIQNDR
+412 QGIEARAEFVQNDL
-426 GGWRGASGVQYQT
+426 GGWRGASGVQYQS
-439 RDLEAIGAEAF
+439 RDFEAIGAEAF
-450 VPPNKARQY
+450 VPPNTTRQL
-459 GLFTLQEFTFG
+459 GLFTLQEYTNG
-470 NLDAEVALRFDTAEL
+470 NLDAEIAIRFDTAKL

-490 GLSRSFNNFSGAVGL
+490 GLSRTFNNVSAAFGL

-541 FEVGDPDLKSE
+541 YEMGDPDLKSE

-565 PNAAFSA
+565 PATAFSA

-586 ETGAIEDDLPVFQ
+586 ETGDIEDDLPVFQ

-609 VEFQASK
+609 IEFQASQ
-616 RVASFGDTNLSVDG
+616 RLASFGSSDLSVDG

-637 KISSGGGNV
+637 KISSGGGDV

-655 GGVELTSA
+655 GGVELTNA
-663 SFDLRGEVEY
+663 SFDLRGEVEFN
-673 SDDQT
+673 DDQT
-678 KTASFET
+678 KTAAFET
-685 PTDGFTMVNASATW
+685 PTNGFTLVNASATW

-734 LSGRDFRVT
+734 LAGRDFRVT
-743 ARLSF
+743 ARVSF

>member
-1 MHHNIVSH
+1 MKIARFHVFAASMTALSVAL
-9 SVPSQIRVLLYYYI
+9 SVPAY
-23 AAKRPHELSTIF
+23 
-35 QDKAV
+35 
-40 LMKIL
+40 
-45 PFRIWS
+45 
-51 TSIATVAIA
+51 
-60 IAAPAFAQQA
+60 AQQTG
-70 PTAGTSTNA
+70 PTDATKA
-79 QTDDFHGTEE
+79 AARTDDFHNAEE

-109 SGEMLAEKTRA
+109 TGDVLAEKTRA

-209 KRIPRSIPDEAIHV
+209 KRIPRAVPDEAVHV
-223 DALAGYGSAARDY
+223 DALAGYGSAARDW
-236 SGGASVDVPVT
+236 SGGASVDVPLT
-247 DRVIVHL
+247 NRVVVHL

-269 VLSPSLRA
+269 ILAPSLRA

-283 ADATRAG
+283 AEETSEG
-290 NLTAATEAQATANQR
+290 NLDEAAEALELAGQR

-310 SAVETWTAAGGIA
+310 SAVKSWTAAGGIA
-323 FIDDGGNL
+323 FIDDGGNI

-347 PAIAPVVAGEEAVP
+347 PGTGHAHGDGGEEEAPVT
-361 VSIGLRQYRLDFR
+361 IGMRQYRFDVR

-379 GEGLFDKLRLRAGY
+379 GDGLFEKLRLRAGY
-393 ADYTHTEFEGDE
+393 ANYSHTEFEGDE

-412 QGIEARAEFIQNDR
+412 KGIEARAEFIQNDR
-426 GGWRGASGVQYQT
+426 GGWRGASGVQYQS

-450 VPPNKARQY
+450 VPPNKTKQF
-459 GLFTLQEFTFG
+459 GLFTLQEFTAG

-485 RADTL
+485 RADIL
-490 GLSRSFNNFSGAVGL
+490 GISRSFNHVSAAFGV

-515 ANISRT
+515 ANLSRT

-541 FEVGDPDLKSE
+541 FEVGDPLLKSE
-552 RAWNGELYARYET
+552 RAWNGELYARYDT
-565 PNAAFSA
+565 PGTAFNL
-572 TLYTNRFDNFIYEA
+572 TLYSNRFDNFIYEA
-586 ETGAIEDDLPVFQ
+586 ETGVVEDALPVFQ

-609 VEFQASK
+609 VEFQGSQN
-616 RVASFGDTNLSVDG
+616 VARFGDFDLKVDA

-637 KISSGGGNV
+637 KISGGAGNV
-646 PRIPPLRLL
+646 PRIPPLRVL
-655 GGVELTSA
+655 GGVELNGA
-663 SFDLRGEVEY
+663 RLDLRGEVEW
-673 SDDQT
+673 SDAQT
-678 KTASFET
+678 KTAPFET
-685 PTDGFTMVNASATW
+685 ATDGFTLVNATATW
-699 RPFGRDRNIALIASA
+699 RPFGSDRNIALIASA

-720 TARRAASFTKDFVP
+720 VARRSASFTKDFVP
-734 LSGRDFRVT
+734 LSGRDFRLS
-743 ARLSF
+743 ARISF

>member
-1 MHHNIVSH
+1 MKNA
-9 SVPSQIRVLLYYYI
+9 PLLTI
-23 AAKRPHELSTIF
+23 SASISALSL
-35 QDKAV
+35 A
-40 LMKIL
+40 L
-45 PFRIWS
+45 
-51 TSIATVAIA
+51 AT
-60 IAAPAFAQQA
+60 PTYAQQSNA
-70 PTAGTSTNA
+70 VSTEGNRVS
-79 QTDDFHGTEE
+79 DDFHGTDD

-95 YVERLDILSGTSAV
+95 YVERLDILSGTSAI
-109 SGEMLAEKTRA
+109 SGEVLADKTRA
-120 QLGDILSSLPGVSA
+120 QLGDILTSLPGVSA

-209 KRIPRSIPDEAIHV
+209 KRIPRSIPDEDIHI
-223 DALAGYGSAARDY
+223 DALAGYGSAARDW
-236 SGGASVDVPVT
+236 SGGASIDMPLT
-247 DRVIVHL
+247 ERVIVHL
-254 DGSYRNSDDLRTGGY
+254 DGSYRNSDDMRSGGY
-269 VLSPSLRA
+269 VLSPNLRA

-283 ADATRAG
+283 AE
-290 NLTAATEAQATANQR
+290 EASEGHLEEASEARELADQR
-305 GRIPN
+305 GQIPN
-310 SAVETWTAAGGIA
+310 SAVKSWTAGGGIA
-323 FIDDGGNL
+323 FIDEGGNL
-331 GLSYS
+331 GVSYS

-347 PAIAPVVAGEEAVP
+347 PGASHAHEGEEPTEGEVP
-361 VSIGLRQYRLDFR
+361 VTIGLRQYRFDLR
-374 GEVDL
+374 GEVNL
-379 GEGLFDKLRLRAGY
+379 GEGLFEKLRLRAGY

-405 IGTVFNS
+405 VGTVFNS
-412 QGIEARAEFIQNDR
+412 QGIEARAEFVQNDL
-426 GGWRGASGVQYQT
+426 GGWRGASGVQYQS
-439 RDLEAIGAEAF
+439 RDFEAIGAEAF
-450 VPPNKARQY
+450 VPPNTTRQL
-459 GLFTLQEFTFG
+459 GLFTLQEYTNG
-470 NLDAEVALRFDTAEL
+470 NLDAEIAIRFDTAKL

-490 GLSRSFNNFSGAVGL
+490 GLSRTFNNVSAAFGL

-541 FEVGDPDLKSE
+541 YEMGDPDLKSE

-565 PNAAFSA
+565 PATAFSA

-586 ETGAIEDDLPVFQ
+586 ETGDIEDDLPVFQ

-609 VEFQASK
+609 IEFQASK
-616 RVASFGDTNLSVDG
+616 RLANFGSSDLSVDG

-637 KISSGGGNV
+637 KISSGGGDV

-655 GGVELTSA
+655 GGVELTNA
-663 SFDLRGEVEY
+663 SFDLRGEVEFN
-673 SDDQT
+673 DDQT
-678 KTASFET
+678 KTAAFET
-685 PTDGFTMVNASATW
+685 PTNGFTLVNASATW

-734 LSGRDFRVT
+734 LAGRDFRVT
-743 ARLSF
+743 ARVSF

>member
-1 MHHNIVSH
+1 MKTAPLLTISASVS
-9 SVPSQIRVLLYYYI
+9 
-23 AAKRPHELSTIF
+23 ALSL
-35 QDKAV
+35 A
-40 LMKIL
+40 L
-45 PFRIWS
+45 
-51 TSIATVAIA
+51 
-60 IAAPAFAQQA
+60 AAPAYAQQSNSA
-70 PTAGTSTNA
+70 STDA
-79 QTDDFHGTEE
+79 RIQADDFHRSDD

-95 YVERLDILSGTSAV
+95 FVERLDILSGTSAI
-109 SGEMLAEKTRA
+109 SGEVLAEKTRA
-120 QLGDILSSLPGVSA
+120 QLGDILTSLPGVSA

-209 KRIPRSIPDEAIHV
+209 KRIPRSIPDEAIHI
-223 DALAGYGSAARDY
+223 DALAGYGSAARDW
-236 SGGASVDVPVT
+236 SGGASIDMPIT

-269 VLSPSLRA
+269 ILSPNLRA

-283 ADATRAG
+283 AEETSEG
-290 NLTAATEAQATANQR
+290 NLEEAAEATKLANQS
-305 GRIPN
+305 GRIAN
-310 SAVETWTAAGGIA
+310 SAVKTWTAGGGIA

-331 GLSYS
+331 GVSYS

-347 PAIAPVVAGEEAVP
+347 PGASHAHAAAETAEEAPVT
-361 VSIGLRQYRLDFR
+361 IGLRQYRLDFR
-374 GEVDL
+374 GAVNL
-379 GEGLFDKLRLRAGY
+379 GDGLFDKLRLRAGY

-405 IGTVFNS
+405 IGTIFNS
-412 QGIEARAEFIQNDR
+412 QGIEARAELVQNDR
-426 GGWRGASGVQYQT
+426 NGWRGASGVQYQT
-439 RDLEAIGAEAF
+439 RDFEAIGAEAF
-450 VPPNKARQY
+450 VPPNKTRQY
-459 GLFTLQEFTFG
+459 GLFTLQEYTKG
-470 NLDAEVALRFDTAEL
+470 NLDAEVAVRFDTAEL
-485 RADTL
+485 RADIL
-490 GLSRSFNNFSGAVGL
+490 GLTRSFNNVSAAFGL

-541 FEVGDPDLKSE
+541 YEIGDPNLKSE

-565 PNAAFSA
+565 PGTAFSA

-586 ETGAIEDDLPVFQ
+586 DTGNIEDDLPVFQ

-616 RVASFGDTNLSVDG
+616 RLASFGSSDLSVDG

-637 KISSGGGNV
+637 KISSGGGNA

-655 GGVELTSA
+655 GGVELTNA
-663 SFDLRGEVEY
+663 RFDLRGEVEY

-678 KTASFET
+678 KTAAFET
-685 PTDGFTMVNASATW
+685 PTDGFTLVNASATW
-699 RPFGRDRNIALIASA
+699 RPFGRDRNIALIASV

-720 TARRAASFTKDFVP
+720 AARRAASFTKDFVP
-734 LSGRDFRVT
+734 LTGRDFRVT

>member
-1 MHHNIVSH
+1 
-9 SVPSQIRVLLYYYI
+9 
-23 AAKRPHELSTIF
+23 
-35 QDKAV
+35 
-40 LMKIL
+40 MKIVEFHPL
-45 PFRIWS
+45 S
-51 TSIATVAIA
+51 VSVLALSIA
-60 IAAPAFAQQA
+60 IATPAFAQQSNSA
-70 PTAGTSTNA
+70 STAANPQS
-79 QTDDFHGTEE
+79 DDFHGTET

-95 YVERLDILSGTSAV
+95 FVERLDILSGTSAI
-109 SGEMLAEKTRA
+109 SGEVLAEKTRA
-120 QLGDILSSLPGVSA
+120 QLGDILLSLPGVSA

-175 TIDTLT
+175 SIDTLT

-204 VNALD
+204 VNAID
-209 KRIPRSIPDEAIHV
+209 KRIPRAIPDEAVHL
-223 DALAGYGSAARDY
+223 DALAGYGSAARDW
-236 SGGASVDVPVT
+236 SGGASVDVPIT
-247 DRVIVHL
+247 DCVIFHL
-254 DGSYRNSDDLRTGGY
+254 DGSYRNSDDMRSGGY
-269 VLSPSLRA
+269 ILSPILRA
-277 EVLDFA
+277 QVQDFA
-283 ADATRAG
+283 TEETSEG
-290 NLTAATEAQATANQR
+290 NLEEAAEAQAVADQR

-310 SAVETWTAAGGIA
+310 SAVKNWTAAGGIA

-347 PAIAPVVAGEEAVP
+347 PGAEHAHEGAEEGEAPVT
-361 VSIGLRQYRLDFR
+361 IGLRQYRVDFR
-374 GEVDL
+374 GEVDM
-379 GEGLFDKLRLRAGY
+379 GDGLFEKLRLRAGY

-412 QGIEARAEFIQNDR
+412 QGIEARAEFIQNNR
-426 GGWRGASGVQYQT
+426 NGWRGASGVQYQT
-439 RDLEAIGAEAF
+439 RDFEAIGAEAF
-450 VPPNKARQY
+450 VPPNQSRQY
-459 GLFTLQEFTFG
+459 GLFSLQEFTFG
-470 NLDAEVALRFDTAEL
+470 PVDAEVAVRFDSAEL

-490 GLSRSFNNFSGAVGL
+490 GLSRSFNNFSGAIGL

-515 ANISRT
+515 VNVSRT

-541 FEVGDPDLKSE
+541 FEIGDPDLKSE
-552 RAWNGELYARYET
+552 RAWNGELYARYDT
-565 PNAAFSA
+565 PNATFSA
-572 TLYTNRFDNFIYEA
+572 TVYNNRFDNFIYEA
-586 ETGAIEDDLPVFQ
+586 ETGAVEDDLPVFQ

-609 VEFQASK
+609 VEFQGSK
-616 RVASFGDTNLSVDG
+616 YVASFGDASISVDG

-637 KISSGGGNV
+637 KISAGAGNV

-655 GGVELTSA
+655 GGVEMTSPR
-663 SFDLRGEVEY
+663 FDLRGEVEWT
-673 SDDQT
+673 DNQI
-678 KTASFET
+678 KTAAFET
-685 PTDGFTMVNASATW
+685 PTDGFTLVNASATW

-720 TARRAASFTKDFVP
+720 TARRAASFTKDYVP
-734 LSGRDFRVT
+734 LAGRDFRVT

>member
-1 MHHNIVSH
+1 MQSRRLALVSS
-9 SVPSQIRVLLYYYI
+9 SVAV
-23 AAKRPHELSTIF
+23 AAAL
-35 QDKAV
+35 V
-40 LMKIL
+40 
-45 PFRIWS
+45 
-51 TSIATVAIA
+51 
-60 IAAPAFAQQA
+60 AAPALAQNNGPSGQE
-70 PTAGTSTNA
+70 SA
-79 QTDDFHGTEE
+79 QNDDFHATDE

-95 YVERLDILSGTSAV
+95 YVERLDILAGTSAV
-109 SGEMLAEKTRA
+109 SGELLAEKTRA

-209 KRIPRSIPDEAIHV
+209 KRIPRAVPDEPVHV
-223 DALAGYGSAARDY
+223 DAIAGYGSASRDW
-236 SGGASVDVPVT
+236 SGGASVDVPLT
-247 DRVIVHL
+247 DRVVVHL
-254 DGSYRNSDDLRTGGY
+254 DGSYRDSDDLRTGGY
-269 VLSPSLRA
+269 VLSSNLRA

-283 ADATRAG
+283 AEEQAEG
-290 NLTAATEAQATANQR
+290 NLAEAAEARELAGQR
-305 GRIPN
+305 GRISN
-310 SAVETWTAAGGIA
+310 SAVKSWTAAGGIA

-331 GLSYS
+331 GVSYS
-336 IYDTNYGIPAR
+336 VYDTNYGIPAR
-347 PAIAPVVAGEEAVP
+347 PGTSHAHEGEGGEEAP
-361 VSIGLRQYRLDFR
+361 VTIGLRQYRVDFR
-374 GEVDL
+374 GEVVMGD
-379 GEGLFDKLRLRAGY
+379 GLFDRLRLRAGY
-393 ADYTHTEFEGDE
+393 ADYSHTEFEGDE

-412 QGIEARAEFIQNDR
+412 QGLEARAEIIQNDR

-450 VPPNKARQY
+450 VPPNKSSQY
-459 GLFTLQEFTFG
+459 GLFTLQELKFG

-490 GLSRSFNNFSGAVGL
+490 GISRSFDNFSAALGL

-528 ELFSNGPHIATQA
+528 ELFSDGPHIATQA
-541 FEVGDPDLKSE
+541 YEVGDPTLRSE
-552 RAWNGELYARYET
+552 RAWNGELYARYDT

-572 TLYTNRFDNFIYEA
+572 TLYSNRFDNFIYES
-586 ETGAIEDDLPVFQ
+586 ETGEIRDDLPVFQ
-599 YFQNDAKVWG
+599 YFQRDAKVWG
-609 VEFQASK
+609 VEFQGSK
-616 RVASFGDTNLSVDG
+616 KLANLGDFDVSVDG

-637 KISSGGGNV
+637 KISGTGGNI

-655 GGVELTSA
+655 GGVEVGSA
-663 SFDLRGEVEY
+663 NLDLRGEVEW
-673 SDDQT
+673 SDSQT
-678 KTASFET
+678 RTAAFET
-685 PTDGFTMVNASATW
+685 PTDGFTLVNASATW
-699 RPFGRDRNIALIASA
+699 RPFGNERNIALIASA

-720 TARRAASFTKDFVP
+720 TARRAASFTKDFTP
-734 LSGRDFRVT
+734 LAGRDFRVT
-743 ARLSF
+743 ARVSF

>member
-1 MHHNIVSH
+1 MKNAA
-9 SVPSQIRVLLYYYI
+9 LLAI
-23 AAKRPHELSTIF
+23 SASISALSL
-35 QDKAV
+35 A
-40 LMKIL
+40 L
-45 PFRIWS
+45 
-51 TSIATVAIA
+51 AT
-60 IAAPAFAQQA
+60 PAYAQQSN
-70 PTAGTSTNA
+70 TVSTKGNGVS
-79 QTDDFHGTEE
+79 DDFHGNDD

-95 YVERLDILSGTSAV
+95 YVERLDILSGTSAI
-109 SGEMLAEKTRA
+109 SGEVLADKTRA
-120 QLGDILSSLPGVSA
+120 QLGDILTSLPGVSA

-209 KRIPRSIPDEAIHV
+209 KRIPRSIPDEDIHI
-223 DALAGYGSAARDY
+223 DALAGYGSAARDW
-236 SGGASVDVPVT
+236 SGGASIDMPLT
-247 DRVIVHL
+247 ERVIVHL
-254 DGSYRNSDDLRTGGY
+254 DGSYRNSDDMRSGGY
-269 VLSPSLRA
+269 VLSPNLRA

-283 ADATRAG
+283 AE
-290 NLTAATEAQATANQR
+290 EASEGHLEEASEARELADQR
-305 GRIPN
+305 GQIPN
-310 SAVETWTAAGGIA
+310 SAVKSWTAGGGIA
-323 FIDDGGNL
+323 FIDEGGNL
-331 GLSYS
+331 GVSFS

-347 PAIAPVVAGEEAVP
+347 PGASHAHDGEEPTEGEVP
-361 VSIGLRQYRLDFR
+361 VTIGLRQYRFDLR
-374 GEVDL
+374 GEVNL
-379 GEGLFDKLRLRAGY
+379 GEGLFEKLRLRAGY

-405 IGTVFNS
+405 VGTVFNS
-412 QGIEARAEFIQNDR
+412 QGIEARVELVQNDL
-426 GGWRGASGVQYQT
+426 GGWRGASGLQYQS

-450 VPPNKARQY
+450 VPPNTTRQL
-459 GLFTLQEFTFG
+459 GLFTLQEYTNG
-470 NLDAEVALRFDTAEL
+470 NLDAEIAIRFDTAKL

-490 GLSRSFNNFSGAVGL
+490 GFSRTFNNVSAAFGL

-541 FEVGDPDLKSE
+541 YEMGDPDLKSE

-565 PNAAFSA
+565 PATAFSA

-586 ETGAIEDDLPVFQ
+586 ETGDIEDDLPVFQ

-609 VEFQASK
+609 IEFQASK
-616 RVASFGDTNLSVDG
+616 RLASFGSSDLSVDG

-637 KISSGGGNV
+637 KISAGGGDV

-655 GGVELTSA
+655 GGVELTNA
-663 SFDLRGEVEY
+663 HFDLRGEVEFN
-673 SDDQT
+673 DDQT
-678 KTASFET
+678 KTAAFET
-685 PTDGFTMVNASATW
+685 PTNGFTLVNASATW

-734 LSGRDFRVT
+734 LTGRDFRVT
-743 ARLSF
+743 ARVSF

>member
-1 MHHNIVSH
+1 MKNA
-9 SVPSQIRVLLYYYI
+9 PLLTI
-23 AAKRPHELSTIF
+23 SASISALSL
-35 QDKAV
+35 A
-40 LMKIL
+40 L
-45 PFRIWS
+45 
-51 TSIATVAIA
+51 AT
-60 IAAPAFAQQA
+60 PTYAQQSNA
-70 PTAGTSTNA
+70 VSTEGNRVS
-79 QTDDFHGTEE
+79 DDFHGTED

-95 YVERLDILSGTSAV
+95 YVERLDILSGTSAI
-109 SGEMLAEKTRA
+109 SGEVLADKTRA
-120 QLGDILSSLPGVSA
+120 QLGDILTSLPGVSA

-158 DGIGNIDA
+158 DGIGSIDA

-209 KRIPRSIPDEAIHV
+209 KRIPRSIPDEDIHI
-223 DALAGYGSAARDY
+223 DALAGYGSAARDW
-236 SGGASVDVPVT
+236 SGGASIDMPLT
-247 DRVIVHL
+247 ERVIVHL
-254 DGSYRNSDDLRTGGY
+254 DGSYRNSDDMRSGGY
-269 VLSPSLRA
+269 VLSPNLRA

-283 ADATRAG
+283 AE
-290 NLTAATEAQATANQR
+290 EASEGHLEEASEARELADQR
-305 GRIPN
+305 GQIPN
-310 SAVETWTAAGGIA
+310 SAVKSWTAGGGIA
-323 FIDDGGNL
+323 FIDEGGNL
-331 GLSYS
+331 GVSYS

-347 PAIAPVVAGEEAVP
+347 PGAAHAHEGEEHAEGEVP
-361 VSIGLRQYRLDFR
+361 VTIGLRQYRFDLR
-374 GEVDL
+374 GEVNL
-379 GEGLFDKLRLRAGY
+379 GEGLFEKLRLRAGY

-405 IGTVFNS
+405 VGTVFNS
-412 QGIEARAEFIQNDR
+412 QGIEARAEFVQNDL
-426 GGWRGASGVQYQT
+426 GGWRGASGVQYQS
-439 RDLEAIGAEAF
+439 RDFEAIGAEAF
-450 VPPNKARQY
+450 VPPNTTRQL
-459 GLFTLQEFTFG
+459 GLFTLQEYTNG
-470 NLDAEVALRFDTAEL
+470 NLDAEIAIRFDTAKL

-490 GLSRSFNNFSGAVGL
+490 GLSRTFNNVSAAFGL

-541 FEVGDPDLKSE
+541 YEMGDPDLKSE

-565 PNAAFSA
+565 PATAFSA

-586 ETGAIEDDLPVFQ
+586 ETGDIEDDLPVFQ

-609 VEFQASK
+609 IEFQASK
-616 RVASFGDTNLSVDG
+616 RLANFGSSDLSVDG

-637 KISSGGGNV
+637 KISSGGGDV

-655 GGVELTSA
+655 GGVELTHA
-663 SFDLRGEVEY
+663 SFDLRGEVEFN
-673 SDDQT
+673 DDQT
-678 KTASFET
+678 KTAAFET
-685 PTDGFTMVNASATW
+685 PTNGFTLVNASATW

-734 LSGRDFRVT
+734 LAGRDFRVT
-743 ARLSF
+743 ARVSF

>member
-1 MHHNIVSH
+1 MKTPRFHVFAASMTAL
-9 SVPSQIRVLLYYYI
+9 SV
-23 AAKRPHELSTIF
+23 ALSAPAYAQQTG
-35 QDKAV
+35 
-40 LMKIL
+40 
-45 PFRIWS
+45 S
-51 TSIATVAIA
+51 TGASA
-60 IAAPAFAQQA
+60 AAP
-70 PTAGTSTNA
+70 
-79 QTDDFHGTEE
+79 QTDDFHSTEE

-109 SGEMLAEKTRA
+109 TGDILAEKTRA

-209 KRIPRSIPDEAIHV
+209 KRIPRAIPDEAVHV
-223 DALAGYGSAARDY
+223 DALAGYGSAARDW
-236 SGGASVDVPVT
+236 SGGASVDVPLT
-247 DRVIVHL
+247 ERVVVHL

-269 VLSPSLRA
+269 ILAPSLRA
-277 EVLDFA
+277 DVLDFA
-283 ADATRAG
+283 AEEASEG
-290 NLTAATEAQATANQR
+290 NLNEAAEARELAGQR

-310 SAVETWTAAGGIA
+310 SAVKSWTAAGGIA
-323 FIDDGGNL
+323 FIDDGGNM

-347 PAIAPVVAGEEAVP
+347 PGTGHAHGDGGEEEAPVT
-361 VSIGLRQYRLDFR
+361 IGMRQYRFDVR

-379 GEGLFDKLRLRAGY
+379 GDGLFEKLRLRAGY
-393 ADYTHTEFEGDE
+393 ANYSHTEFEGDE
-405 IGTVFNS
+405 IGTIFNS
-412 QGIEARAEFIQNDR
+412 EGIEARAEFIQNDR
-426 GGWRGASGVQYQT
+426 GGWRGASGVQYQS
-439 RDLEAIGAEAF
+439 RKLDAIGAEAF
-450 VPPNKARQY
+450 VPPNKSRQY
-459 GLFTLQEFTFG
+459 GLFTLQEFTAG

-485 RADTL
+485 RADIL
-490 GLSRSFNNFSGAVGL
+490 GISRSFNNVSIAFGV

-515 ANISRT
+515 ANLSRT

-541 FEVGDPDLKSE
+541 FEVGDPLLKSE
-552 RAWNGELYARYET
+552 RAWNGELYARYDSADT
-565 PNAAFSA
+565 AFNL

-586 ETGAIEDDLPVFQ
+586 ETGAVEDALPVFQ

-609 VEFQASK
+609 VEFQGSQK
-616 RVASFGDTNLSVDG
+616 VASFGDVDLKVDA

-637 KISSGGGNV
+637 KISAGAGNV
-646 PRIPPLRLL
+646 PRIPPLRIL
-655 GGVELTSA
+655 GGVELNSA
-663 SFDLRGEVEY
+663 RLDLRGEVEW
-673 SDDQT
+673 SDAQT
-678 KTASFET
+678 KTAPFET
-685 PTDGFTMVNASATW
+685 ATDGFTLVNATATW
-699 RPFGRDRNIALIASA
+699 RPFGSDRNISLIASA

-720 TARRAASFTKDFVP
+720 VARRSASFTKDFVP
-734 LSGRDFRVT
+734 LSGRDFRLS
-743 ARLSF
+743 ARISF

>member
-1 MHHNIVSH
+1 MKNAPLLTISASLSALSLALATPVYAQQSNIVSTEGNGV
-9 SVPSQIRVLLYYYI
+9 S
-23 AAKRPHELSTIF
+23 
-35 QDKAV
+35 
-40 LMKIL
+40 
-45 PFRIWS
+45 
-51 TSIATVAIA
+51 
-60 IAAPAFAQQA
+60 
-70 PTAGTSTNA
+70 
-79 QTDDFHGTEE
+79 DDFHGNDD
-89 IVVTAP
+89 IIVTAP
-95 YVERLDILSGTSAV
+95 YVERLDILSGTSAI
-109 SGEMLAEKTRA
+109 SGEVLADKTRA
-120 QLGDILSSLPGVSA
+120 QLGDILTSLPGVSA

-181 VERIEVLRGPA
+181 VERVEVLRGPA

-209 KRIPRSIPDEAIHV
+209 KRIPRSIPDEDIHI
-223 DALAGYGSAARDY
+223 DALAGYGSAARDW
-236 SGGASVDVPVT
+236 SGGASIDMPLS

-254 DGSYRNSDDLRTGGY
+254 DGSYRNSDDMRSGGY
-269 VLSPSLRA
+269 VLSPNLRA

-283 ADATRAG
+283 AE
-290 NLTAATEAQATANQR
+290 EASEGHLEEASEARELADQR
-305 GRIPN
+305 GQIPN
-310 SAVETWTAAGGIA
+310 SAVKSWTAGGGIA
-323 FIDDGGNL
+323 FIDEGGNL
-331 GLSYS
+331 GVSYS

-347 PAIAPVVAGEEAVP
+347 PGASHAHEGEEPTEGEAPVT
-361 VSIGLRQYRLDFR
+361 IGLRQYRFDLR
-374 GEVDL
+374 GEANL
-379 GEGLFDKLRLRAGY
+379 GEGLFEKLRLRAGY

-405 IGTVFNS
+405 VGTVFNS
-412 QGIEARAEFIQNDR
+412 QGIEARAEFVQNDR
-426 GGWRGASGVQYQT
+426 NGWRGASGVQYQS

-450 VPPNKARQY
+450 VPPNTTRQL
-459 GLFTLQEFTFG
+459 GLFTLQEYTKG
-470 NLDAEVALRFDTAEL
+470 NLDAEIAIRFDTAKL

-490 GLSRSFNNFSGAVGL
+490 GLSRTFNNVSAAFGL

-541 FEVGDPDLKSE
+541 YEMGDVDLKSE

-565 PNAAFSA
+565 PATAFSA

-586 ETGAIEDDLPVFQ
+586 ETGDIEDDLPVFQ

-609 VEFQASK
+609 VEFQASQ
-616 RVASFGDTNLSVDG
+616 RLASFGSSDLSVDG

-637 KISSGGGNV
+637 KISSGGGDV

-655 GGVELTSA
+655 GGVELTNA
-663 SFDLRGEVEY
+663 NFDLRGEVEFN
-673 SDDQT
+673 DDQT
-678 KTASFET
+678 KTAAFET
-685 PTDGFTMVNASATW
+685 PTNGFTLVNASATW

-734 LSGRDFRVT
+734 LAGRDFRVT
-743 ARLSF
+743 ARVSF

>member
-1 MHHNIVSH
+1 MKTA
-9 SVPSQIRVLLYYYI
+9 PLLTI
-23 AAKRPHELSTIF
+23 SASISALSL
-35 QDKAV
+35 A
-40 LMKIL
+40 L
-45 PFRIWS
+45 
-51 TSIATVAIA
+51 
-60 IAAPAFAQQA
+60 AAPVYAQQSNA
-70 PTAGTSTNA
+70 ASTE
-79 QTDDFHGTEE
+79 TELRSDDFHGTED

-95 YVERLDILSGTSAV
+95 YVERLDILSGTSAI
-109 SGEMLAEKTRA
+109 SGEVLAEKTRA
-120 QLGDILSSLPGVSA
+120 QLGDILTSLPGVSA

-181 VERIEVLRGPA
+181 IERIEVLRGPA

-209 KRIPRSIPDEAIHV
+209 KRIPRSIPDEDIHI
-223 DALAGYGSAARDY
+223 DALVGYGSAARDW
-236 SGGASVDVPVT
+236 SGGASIDAPIA

-254 DGSYRNSDDLRTGGY
+254 DGSYRNSDDMRTGGY
-269 VLSPSLRA
+269 VLSPNLRA
-277 EVLDFA
+277 EMRDLA
-283 ADATRAG
+283 AE
-290 NLTAATEAQATANQR
+290 EASEGHLEEADEARELADQR

-310 SAVETWTAAGGIA
+310 SAVKSWTAGGGIA
-323 FIDDGGNL
+323 FIDDNGNL
-331 GLSYS
+331 GVSYS
-336 IYDTNYGIPAR
+336 IYDTHYGIPAR
-347 PAIAPVVAGEEAVP
+347 PGASHAHTGVEPAEGEVP
-361 VSIGLRQYRLDFR
+361 VTIGLRQYRFDFR
-374 GEVDL
+374 GEVNL
-379 GEGLFDKLRLRAGY
+379 GEGLFEKLRLRAGY

-412 QGIEARAEFIQNDR
+412 QGIEARAEFVQNER
-426 GGWRGASGVQYQT
+426 NGWRGASGVQYQA

-450 VPPNKARQY
+450 VPPNKTRQY
-459 GLFTLQEFTFG
+459 GLFTLQEYTKG
-470 NLDAEVALRFDTAEL
+470 NLDAEVAIRFDHAEL

-490 GLSRSFNNFSGAVGL
+490 GLARSFNNVSAAFGL
-505 GYHIGDLKIG
+505 GYHMGDLKIG

-541 FEVGDPDLKSE
+541 YEMGDPDLKSE
-552 RAWNGELYARYET
+552 RAWNGEIYARYDT
-565 PNAAFSA
+565 PEAAFSA

-586 ETGAIEDDLPVFQ
+586 ETGDIEDDLPVFQ

-609 VEFQASK
+609 IEFQASK
-616 RVASFGDTNLSVDG
+616 RLASFGSADLSVDG

-637 KISSGGGNV
+637 KISSGGGHV

-655 GGVELTSA
+655 GGVELA
-663 SFDLRGEVEY
+663 HADFDLRGEVEF
-673 SDDQT
+673 SHDQT
-678 KTASFET
+678 KTAAFET
-685 PTDGFTMVNASATW
+685 PTDGFTLVNASATW

-734 LSGRDFRVT
+734 LNGRDFRVT
-743 ARLSF
+743 ARVSF

>member
-1 MHHNIVSH
+1 MQH
-9 SVPSQIRVLLYYYI
+9 SNFCHVLDEFL
-23 AAKRPHELSTIF
+23 
-35 QDKAV
+35 
-40 LMKIL
+40 LMKTAHALSISASITALSLALAL
-45 PFRIWS
+45 P
-51 TSIATVAIA
+51 AY
-60 IAAPAFAQQA
+60 AQQSD
-70 PTAGTSTNA
+70 TASPPA
-79 QTDDFHGTEE
+79 KVQTDDFHGTDE

-95 YVERLDILSGTSAV
+95 FVERLDILSGTSAI
-109 SGEMLAEKTRA
+109 SGEVLAEKTRA
-120 QLGDILSSLPGVSA
+120 QLGDILTSLPGVSA

-209 KRIPRSIPDEAIHV
+209 KRIPRSIPDEKIHI
-223 DALAGYGSAARDY
+223 DALAGYSSAARDW
-236 SGGASVDVPVT
+236 SGGASIDMPIS

-269 VLSPSLRA
+269 VLSPNLRA

-283 ADATRAG
+283 AEEASEG
-290 NLTAATEAQATANQR
+290 NLEEAAEATELANQR

-310 SAVETWTAAGGIA
+310 SAVKTWTAGGGIA

-336 IYDTNYGIPAR
+336 IYDTKYGIPAR
-347 PAIAPVVAGEEAVP
+347 PGASHSHEGGESEEGEAPVT
-361 VSIGLRQYRLDFR
+361 IGLRQYRVDFR
-374 GEVDL
+374 GEVEMGD
-379 GEGLFDKLRLRAGY
+379 GFFEKLRLRAGY

-405 IGTVFNS
+405 IGTVFDS
-412 QGIEARAEFIQNDR
+412 QGIEARAEFIQNNR
-426 GGWRGASGVQYQT
+426 NGWRGASGVQYQT
-439 RDLEAIGAEAF
+439 RDFEAIGAEAF
-450 VPPNKARQY
+450 VPPNKSRQL
-459 GLFTLQEFTFG
+459 GVFTLQEFTFG
-470 NLDAEVALRFDTAEL
+470 PLDAEVAVRIDSAKL

-515 ANISRT
+515 VNLSRT

-541 FEVGDPDLKSE
+541 FEIGDPDLKSE

-572 TLYTNRFDNFIYEA
+572 TLYNNRFDNFIYEA
-586 ETGAIEDDLPVFQ
+586 ETGDIEDDLPVFQ

-616 RVASFGDTNLSVDG
+616 RLASFGDTNLSVDG

-637 KISSGGGNV
+637 KISSGGGNI

-663 SFDLRGEVEY
+663 SIDLRGEVEW
-673 SDDQT
+673 SDDQN
-678 KTASFET
+678 KIAEFET
-685 PTDGFTMVNASATW
+685 PTDGFTLVNASATW